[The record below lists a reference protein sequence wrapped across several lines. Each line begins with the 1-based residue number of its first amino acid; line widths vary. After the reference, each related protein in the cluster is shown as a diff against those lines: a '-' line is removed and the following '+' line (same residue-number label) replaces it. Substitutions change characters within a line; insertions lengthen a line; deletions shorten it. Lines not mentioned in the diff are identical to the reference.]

1 MDSFVERAEKATDKE
16 ISRVRWTL
24 GINGILSLAFGV
36 IVIVWPGIS
45 LEALTI
51 VFGVYAAIAGVV
63 ALSAVL
69 RGYVT
74 QGRGWLVLWGL
85 VSIAVGVV
93 AFVWTDISA
102 LALLYLIG
110 SYAISIGIV
119 TIGGAFWLPLDG
131 TDRAL
136 LTLSGIVGILFGIVM
151 FAEPGAGALVLLAL
165 IAAFALVRGAADL
178 VVAIGGKRL
187 LERDIKR
194 AVQRT
199 TAQPAQ

>member
-1 MDSFVERAEKATDKE
+1 MDSFVERAEKATNKE
-16 ISRVRWTL
+16 INRVRWTL
-24 GINGILSLAFGV
+24 GINGVLSLVFG
-36 IVIVWPGIS
+36 IVIIAWPGIS

-51 VFGVYAAIAGVV
+51 VFGIYVAIAGVV

-93 AFVWTDISA
+93 CFVWTDMSA
-102 LALLYLIG
+102 LALLYVIG
-110 SYAISIGIV
+110 AYAIAIGII
-119 TIGGAFWLPLDG
+119 TIGGAYWLPLD
-131 TDRAL
+131 TNDRAL
-136 LTLSGIVGILFGIVM
+136 LALTGIVGTLFGVVM

-165 IAAFALVRGAADL
+165 IAAFTLVSGAAEL

-187 LERDIKR
+187 LERDLKR
-194 AVQRT
+194 AVQRPK
-199 TAQPAQ
+199 AQPAQ